1 MKLAMIETKQGRAR
15 ACIQHKDKLL
25 DLRAM
30 YLACTGES
38 NDTLRT
44 PLAIASCRD
53 SLKLIDKL
61 LRDSMSDDAPFRLE
75 MNAVKFLPPVPEMQS
90 IRDCMA
96 YERHLIQCM
105 RTVANWK
112 LGPLALLTRG
122 LLRPPK
128 FWYEAPVYYKGN
140 ARSAV
145 GHDQPVSWP
154 SYTEKFD
161 FELEFGIF
169 IKKKGRNINKEK
181 AHDYIAGYTIFNDFS
196 ARDVQLAEMEAKLGP
211 AKGKDF
217 DTGNSLGPWLVTPD
231 EIPDPYALDVEVRVN
246 GQSWSR
252 GNTGGIQYT
261 FEEMIE
267 YISKD
272 ETLYPGDFIGS
283 GTIPDCC
290 GLELDR
296 WLRDGDVVEL
306 EVAGIG
312 CLRNK
317 VKRAS

>member
-1 MKLAMIETKQGRAR
+1 
-15 ACIQHKDKLL
+15 
-25 DLRAM
+25 M

-44 PLAIASCRD
+44 PLAVARSKE
-53 SLKLIDKL
+53 SLEVINKL
-61 LRDSMSDDAPFRLE
+61 LNDSMSDVKPFRLE
-75 MNAVKFLPPVPEMQS
+75 IGEVKFLPPVPEMQS

-96 YERHLIQCM
+96 YERHLTQCM
-105 RTVANWK
+105 RTVAKWK
-112 LGPLALLTRG
+112 LGPLARLTSAF
-122 LLRPPK
+122 LRPPK

-140 ARSAV
+140 ARSAI
-145 GHDQPVSWP
+145 GHDQIVHWP
-154 SYTEKFD
+154 AFTEKLD

-169 IKKKGRNINKEK
+169 IKQQGCNIKKEDAKN
-181 AHDYIAGYTIFNDFS
+181 YIAGYTIFNDFS
-196 ARDVQLAEMEAKLGP
+196 ARDIQLSEMEGKLGP

-217 DTGNSLGPWLVTPD
+217 DTGNVLGPWLVTPD
-231 EIPDPYALDVEVRVN
+231 ELPDPYSLDVEVRVN
-246 GQSWSR
+246 GEAWAR
-252 GNTGGIQYT
+252 GNTAGMQHS

-267 YISKD
+267 YISQD

-296 WLRDGDVVEL
+296 WISDGDVVEL

-317 VKRAS
+317 IERHS

>member
-1 MKLAMIETKQGRAR
+1 
-15 ACIQHKDKLL
+15 
-25 DLRAM
+25 
-30 YLACTGES
+30 
-38 NDTLRT
+38 
-44 PLAIASCRD
+44 
-53 SLKLIDKL
+53 
-61 LRDSMSDDAPFRLE
+61 
-75 MNAVKFLPPVPEMQS
+75 
-90 IRDCMA
+90 
-96 YERHLIQCM
+96 
-105 RTVANWK
+105 
-112 LGPLALLTRG
+112 
-122 LLRPPK
+122 
-128 FWYEAPVYYKGN
+128 
-140 ARSAV
+140 
-145 GHDQPVSWP
+145 
-154 SYTEKFD
+154 
-161 FELEFGIF
+161 
-169 IKKKGRNINKEK
+169 
-181 AHDYIAGYTIFNDFS
+181 TIFNDFS